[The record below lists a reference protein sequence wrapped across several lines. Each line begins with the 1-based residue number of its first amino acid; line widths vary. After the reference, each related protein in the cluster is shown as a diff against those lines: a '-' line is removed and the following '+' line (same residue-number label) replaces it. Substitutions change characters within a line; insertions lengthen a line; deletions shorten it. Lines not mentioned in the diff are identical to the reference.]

1 MLHLCYVGAFLGL
14 VRIELTSPIKS
25 FFNYRK
31 DLRKPKWESMSTEVN
46 YLKNDV
52 IGCLRDVREWS
63 KPKKAEKSIM
73 TLLDDC
79 VIRFGFLR
87 RFNAA

>member
-1 MLHLCYVGAFLGL
+1 
-14 VRIELTSPIKS
+14 
-25 FFNYRK
+25 
-31 DLRKPKWESMSTEVN
+31 MSTEVN